1 MSAVTPGMRA
11 AGWNVLFTIGP
22 EKDPC
27 AFAGIYQVVGS
38 NLVTFRD
45 VCGELR
51 LCFELP
57 NNVTCD
63 KSGSNN
69 DNPWDSIAFALADRP
84 DLSLEMRGLSFVHR
98 EFLDTPVPSLPPIYP
113 KQQDVLKYHIVFHKT
128 CDIPPSEPLGVHLNS
143 QLYHVYCYA
152 FGLC

>member
-22 EKDPC
+22 GKDPC

-38 NLVTFRD
+38 NLVTFRH

-57 NNVTCD
+57 NDITRGE
-63 KSGSNN
+63 SGSNSESGSN
-69 DNPWDSIAFALADRP
+69 DDNLWDSVAFALADRP
-84 DLSLEMRGLSFVHR
+84 DLSLEMRGLSVVHG
-98 EFLDTPVPSLPPIYP
+98 ELLDKPVPSLPPVHP
-113 KQQDVLKYHIVFHKT
+113 KQQDILTYHIVFHKS
-128 CDIPPSEPLGVHLNS
+128 CDILPSKPLSFHLKS
-143 QLYHVYCYA
+143 
-152 FGLC
+152 